1 MRKLLAILTL
11 AFTLTGCGTIA
22 GIDATTVLGP
32 TVFKNAVKTDDRVT
46 VADFRTHNVE
56 EAVVEN
62 TKSGTIIAQSE
73 FKDDSHNWNKIST
86 ASTVAATDR
95 PTVAQQQPQ
104 QTKEQI
110 QHDKSMTLTW
120 FFFSMMLMGMLGAGI
135 IGLIEAVSGRNSLD
149 TTPSAPPPRFKPHN
163 NNNNQQNKKG
173 K

>member
-1 MRKLLAILTL
+1 MRKLLATLTL
-11 AFTLTGCGTIA
+11 AFTLAGCGTIA

-32 TVFKNAVKTDDRVT
+32 TLFKDAVKTDDRVT
-46 VADFRTHNVE
+46 VADFRTKDVQ

-62 TKSGTIIAQSE
+62 TKSGTIVTQSE
-73 FKDDSHNWNKIST
+73 FKDGNHNWNKIST
-86 ASTVAATDR
+86 ASTVVVTDR
-95 PTVAQQQPQ
+95 PTVAQQTQ

-163 NNNNQQNKKG
+163 NNNQQNKKG

>member
-73 FKDDSHNWNKIST
+73 FKDENHNWNKIST

-135 IGLIEAVSGRNSLD
+135 IGLI
-149 TTPSAPPPRFKPHN
+149 
-163 NNNNQQNKKG
+163 
-173 K
+173 

>member
-32 TVFKNAVKTDDRVT
+32 TVFKNAIKTDDRVT
-46 VADFRTHNVE
+46 VADFRTKDVQ

-62 TKSGTIIAQSE
+62 TKSGTIVAQSE

-149 TTPSAPPPRFKPHN
+149 TTPSAPPPRFKPN
-163 NNNNQQNKKG
+163 NNNNQQNRKG